1 MINAAKRFGVG
12 LDAGGTSTRWALV
25 DANGVLISE
34 GSVTGLTALMLFTS
48 EGRETIK
55 AMLAEIATQVQ
66 AFSREATLSIY
77 AGITGLDVNASEMI
91 ALISSAF
98 QTPAEAVIA
107 VGDIELA
114 YKAAFPN
121 SDGYLVYAGT
131 GSIAA
136 YIDNVGIL
144 HRAGGRGALLDDGGG
159 GFWIAREA
167 LRAIWRAEDEHPG
180 AWRDSALACAM
191 FARMGGDAWSV
202 SREFFYSRTRG
213 EIGMLALAV
222 VESAETDAQAMR
234 ILRDAGVE
242 LARLARAMLERFG
255 SRTVVVSG
263 RAARLHPA
271 ILESMRENL
280 SSDVHVTLV
289 DANVR
294 PHHVAATIALA
305 INTASTSY

>member
-1 MINAAKRFGVG
+1 MINSTKRFAVG

-25 DANGVLISE
+25 DTDGVLIAE
-34 GSVTGLTALMLFTS
+34 GSVAGLTALMLFTS
-48 EGRETIK
+48 EGRETLK
-55 AMLAEIATQVQ
+55 ATLAEIATNVR
-66 AFSREATLSIY
+66 AFSHEQTLSIY

-98 QTPAEAVIA
+98 QASAEAVIA

-114 YKAAFPN
+114 YKAAFQN

-136 YIDNVGIL
+136 YIDDLGML

-167 LRAIWRAEDEHPG
+167 LRAIWRAEDERPG
-180 AWRDSALACAM
+180 AWKDSALARAM

-222 VESAETDAQAMR
+222 AESAETDAQAMR

-242 LARLARAMLERFG
+242 LARLARAMLVRFG

-263 RAARLHPA
+263 RGARLHPV

-280 SSDVHVTLV
+280 SSDVHVTLA

-294 PHHVAATIALA
+294 PHHVAATLALS
-305 INTASTSY
+305 INAALKSY